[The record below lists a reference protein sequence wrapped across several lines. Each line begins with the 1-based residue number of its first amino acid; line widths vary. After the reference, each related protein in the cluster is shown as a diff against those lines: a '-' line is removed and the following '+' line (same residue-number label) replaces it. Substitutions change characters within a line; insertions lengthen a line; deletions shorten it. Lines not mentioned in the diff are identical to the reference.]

1 MMNISIRF
9 LKYYYMKKIE
19 NQFANGLFKFVEEYC
34 VKHNFNVMKE
44 LFGDCKTIR
53 DEYYLKLLE
62 A

>member
-1 MMNISIRF
+1 
-9 LKYYYMKKIE
+9 MKKIE
-19 NQFANGLFKFVEEYC
+19 NQFANGLFKFVEEYY